1 MFKRGQLVRT
11 KRNGVGVIR
20 RVSQKVKG
28 RYLLSSPEW
37 DFDMYF
43 QEREIVELIGNNFKF
58 KGAK

>member
-1 MFKRGQLVRT
+1 MFKKGQLVKT
-11 KRNGVGVIR
+11 KHNGNGVVKHVSR
-20 RVSQKVKG
+20 RVVD